1 MKKVLVVG
9 DSSRDIFVYCNALKL
24 CPDFPVPAL
33 EVVNQ
38 TENPGMAANVQRNI
52 KVLLD
57 SCDLVTNNNWQEVT
71 KTRYVHAQ
79 SNHMFFRVDTSHKLD
94 RIDLST
100 IDYNDYDL
108 IVISDYDKGFL
119 TEDDINEICWH
130 HANTFLDTKKIL
142 GVWCQHAKYIK
153 INDFEYQNSKPY
165 LVPEIEHRIIHTMG
179 GEGCEYKGKRYPV
192 NKVEVKDVSGAGDS
206 FMAALVVEYCKTDD
220 IIKSIEFANKCAS
233 EVVTHRGVTVL

>member
-1 MKKVLVVG
+1 MKKVLVIG

-57 SCDLVTNNNWQEVT
+57 SCDIVTNNNWREVT

-79 SNHMFFRVDTSHKLD
+79 SNHMFFRVDTSHQLD

-100 IDYNDYDL
+100 VNYEDYDL

-130 HANTFLDTKKIL
+130 HANVFLDTKKIL
-142 GVWCQHAKYIK
+142 GVWCQHAHYIK

-206 FMAALVVEYCKTDD
+206 FMAGLVVEYCKTDD

>member
-1 MKKVLVVG
+1 MKKVLVIG

-100 IDYNDYDL
+100 IDYNAYDL

-179 GEGCEYKGKRYPV
+179 GDGCEYKGKRYPV
-192 NKVEVKDVSGAGDS
+192 KKVEVKDVSGAGDS
-206 FMAALVVEYCKTDD
+206 FMAALVVEYCRTDD

>member
-1 MKKVLVVG
+1 
-9 DSSRDIFVYCNALKL
+9 
-24 CPDFPVPAL
+24 
-33 EVVNQ
+33 
-38 TENPGMAANVQRNI
+38 MAANVQRNI

-57 SCDLVTNNNWQEVT
+57 SCDLVTNNNWKEVT
-71 KTRYVHAQ
+71 KTRYVHSQ

-100 IDYNDYDL
+100 IDYNAYDL

-130 HANTFLDTKKIL
+130 HANTFLDNKKIL

-165 LVPEIEHRIIHTMG
+165 LVPEIRNRIIHTMG
-179 GEGCEYKGKRYPV
+179 GDGCEYKGKRYPV
-192 NKVEVKDVSGAGDS
+192 NKVEVKDVSGAGES

-220 IIKSIEFANKCAS
+220 IIKSIEYANKCAS

>member
-100 IDYNDYDL
+100 IDYNAYDL

-192 NKVEVKDVSGAGDS
+192 KKVEVKDVSGAGDT
-206 FMAALVVEYCKTDD
+206 FMASLVVEYCRTDD

-233 EVVTHRGVTVL
+233 QVVTQRGVTVL

>member
-1 MKKVLVVG
+1 MKKVLVIG

-38 TENPGMAANVQRNI
+38 TENPGMAGNVHRNI

-57 SCDLVTNNNWQEVT
+57 NCDIVTNGNWHEVT
-71 KTRYVHAQ
+71 KTMYVHAQ

-100 IDYNDYDL
+100 VNYEDYDL

-130 HANTFLDTKKIL
+130 HANVFLDTKKIL
-142 GVWCQHAKYIK
+142 GVWCQHAHYIK

-206 FMAALVVEYCKTDD
+206 FMAGLVVEYCKTDD

>member
-1 MKKVLVVG
+1 MKKVLVIG

-33 EVVNQ
+33 EVVNK

-100 IDYNDYDL
+100 IDYNAYDL

-130 HANTFLDTKKIL
+130 HANTFVDTKKIL

-179 GEGCEYKGKRYPV
+179 GDGCEYKGKRYPV
-192 NKVEVKDVSGAGDS
+192 KKVEVKDVSGAGDS
-206 FMAALVVEYCKTDD
+206 FMAALVVEYCRTDD

>member
-1 MKKVLVVG
+1 MKKVLVIG
-9 DSSRDIFVYCNALKL
+9 ESCRDVFIYCDALRL
-24 CPDFPVPAL
+24 CPDVPVPVL
-33 EVVNQ
+33 NVKNEVD
-38 TENPGMAANVQRNI
+38 NPGMAKNVYMNI
-52 KVLLD
+52 KSLMDDCDVL
-57 SCDLVTNNNWQEVT
+57 TNDNWYEIT
-71 KTRYVHAQ
+71 KTRYVDEK
-79 SNHMFFRVDTSHKLD
+79 SNHTFFRVDIPHKIPRLD
-94 RIDLST
+94 IST
-100 IDYNDYDL
+100 LDYNAYDL

-142 GVWCQHAKYIK
+142 GLWCQHAKYIK

-165 LVPEIEHRIIHTMG
+165 LVPEIENKIIHTMG
-179 GEGCEYKGKRYPV
+179 GDGCEYKGKRYPV

>member
-1 MKKVLVVG
+1 MKKVLVIG

-57 SCDLVTNNNWQEVT
+57 SCDLVTNNNWKEVT

-100 IDYNDYDL
+100 VNYEDYDL

-130 HANTFLDTKKIL
+130 HANVFLDTKKIL
-142 GVWCQHAKYIK
+142 GVWCQHAHYIK

-192 NKVEVKDVSGAGDS
+192 NKVEVKAVSGAGDS
-206 FMAALVVEYCKTDD
+206 FMAGLVVEYCKTDD